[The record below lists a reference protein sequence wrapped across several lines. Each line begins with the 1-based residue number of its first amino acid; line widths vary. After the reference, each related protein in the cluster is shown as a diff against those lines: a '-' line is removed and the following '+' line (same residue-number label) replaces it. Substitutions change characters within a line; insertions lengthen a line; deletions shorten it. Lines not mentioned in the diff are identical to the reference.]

1 MNRQGLWYDL
11 KTGTVEEAQSM
22 KPHFRRPLIVSV
34 VSAAIIGL
42 QRAFRSNWTVMH
54 GLSRGLVRPI
64 RLFLATLTGKVSFSV
79 AELLILL
86 FSISLLVW
94 FTVSVVLLVRRPEK
108 LKRGFSMLLTLL
120 SVFLSIYAGVCVLW
134 GVYYYGEDFEK
145 NTGIA
150 AREISV
156 DELESVTAYFAE
168 LANDYAGQVNR
179 NEQGLYSGN
188 RLELLTK
195 TKTLYRKTEEKIPGL
210 AGPEVSVK
218 PFFFSKLLSLTDFT
232 GFFFPF
238 TGEANVNMDFP
249 PALFPATAAHEL
261 AHQRGV
267 AKEQEAN
274 FCAVLASL
282 ESGDPDYC
290 YSASLL
296 AYTYLGNALS
306 NADHERW
313 ERIYNGLDER
323 IKADFAADREY
334 WKQYETL
341 ARSVS
346 NTVYEGFLYSYDQT
360 LGLKSYGA
368 CVDLLVSYY
377 LEDALSRTE

>member
-1 MNRQGLWYDL
+1 M
-11 KTGTVEEAQSM
+11 TPQS
-22 KPHFRRPLIVSV
+22 RRPFIVSV
-34 VSAAIIGL
+34 VSAAIIGR

-108 LKRGFSMLLTLL
+108 LKRGFSMFLTLL
-120 SVFLSIYAGVCVLW
+120 SVFLSIYAGFCVLW

-188 RLELLTK
+188 RRELLTK

-282 ESGDPDYC
+282 ENGDPDYC

-334 WKQYETL
+334 WKQYETP

-346 NTVYEGFLYSYDQT
+346 NTSFSTSPSFRFLFTIRVTWAIRVNST
-360 LGLKSYGA
+360 RS
-368 CVDLLVSYY
+368 
-377 LEDALSRTE
+377 EIR